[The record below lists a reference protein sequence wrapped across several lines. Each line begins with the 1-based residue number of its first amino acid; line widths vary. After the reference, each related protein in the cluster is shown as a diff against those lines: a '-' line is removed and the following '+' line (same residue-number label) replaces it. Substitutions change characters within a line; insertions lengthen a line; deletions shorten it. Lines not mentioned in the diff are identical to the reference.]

1 MFSEHIKKAMT
12 EKNRQ
17 PRRSGNIKKKRDGVF
32 LVSVFLGRDANG
44 KRRYV
49 AKQIKGT
56 KKDAQKYLNNAL
68 RELDSGTFVE
78 PTSLTVN
85 SYLDRWLEAAARPRV
100 SRRTA
105 DGYAALLKR
114 YIREPLGHRRFDKLQ
129 PLDIQAVYGAMY
141 ERGLSAR
148 VVRHTH
154 SVLHNALK
162 QAVKWG
168 LLSRNPSDLAEL
180 PKVPHKERR
189 VLSPDEAANFLEV
202 AETMPHGLIFEF
214 ALLTGMRPE
223 EYLALQWSDVD
234 FERGTAQVRRALV
247 RHKKS
252 WSFEEPKTA
261 RSRRTIFLSAPLLQ
275 KLAAHKRTQGE
286 ARLKLGSAWQA
297 FDLVFCSDEGTP
309 LTIPN
314 ITYRYF
320 RPILTEAKLP
330 RIRLYDLRHTCA
342 TLLLIAEENP
352 KVVSE
357 RLGHSTIVLTLD
369 TYSHVLPTMQQGAT
383 ARLEKMLRRG
393 GATKSSVA

>member
-1 MFSEHIKKAMT
+1 MPEKKT
-12 EKNRQ
+12 Q
-17 PRRSGNIKKKRDGVF
+17 PRKSGNIKKKRDGLF
-32 LVSVFLGRDANG
+32 LVSVFLGKDANG

-49 AKQIKGT
+49 AKQIKGA
-56 KKDAQKYLNNAL
+56 KKDAQTYLNNAL
-68 RELDSGTFVE
+68 REIDSGTFVE
-78 PTSLTVN
+78 PTSFTVN
-85 SYLDRWLEAAARPRV
+85 SYLDRWLETAARPRV

-114 YIREPLGHRRFDKLQ
+114 YVREPLGQRRLDKVQ
-129 PLDIQAVYGAMY
+129 PLDIQKVYGEMQA
-141 ERGLSAR
+141 RGLSAR
-148 VVRHTH
+148 IVRHTH
-154 SVLHNALK
+154 SALHNALK

-168 LLSRNPSDLAEL
+168 ILSRNPSDLVEL
-180 PKVPHKERR
+180 PRVPHKERR
-189 VLSPDEAANFLEV
+189 VLSPAEAASFLEFADV
-202 AETMPHGLIFEF
+202 MPHGLIFEF

-234 FERGTAQVRRALV
+234 FERATAQVRRALV

-261 RSRRTIFLSAPLLQ
+261 RSRRTVFLPAPLLH
-275 KLAAHKRTQGE
+275 KLATHKRKQAEG
-286 ARLKLGSAWQA
+286 RLKLGAAWQA

-309 LTIPN
+309 LSIPN

-320 RPILTEAKLP
+320 RPILTKAKLP

-383 ARLEKMLRRG
+383 ARLEKLLYKKG
-393 GATKSSVA
+393 GSEAASRKEAS

>member
-1 MFSEHIKKAMT
+1 MAGQIY
-12 EKNRQ
+12 
-17 PRRSGNIKKKRDGVF
+17 KRGERTWQVRIF
-32 LVSVFLGRDANG
+32 MGRDANG
-44 KRRYV
+44 K
-49 AKQIKGT
+49 QIFHRKTIHGT
-56 KKDAQKYLNNAL
+56 KKDADRYLTAAR
-68 RELDSGTFVE
+68 REMDLGIFVE
-78 PTSLTVN
+78 PTAMSVN
-85 SYLDRWLEAAARPRV
+85 EYFDRWLRDAARPRV

-105 DGYAALLKR
+105 DGYAGMLER
-114 YIREPLGHRRFDKLQ
+114 YIRRPLGHKRLDKLQ
-129 PLDIQAVYGAMY
+129 PLDIQAVYGEMQV
-141 ERGLSAR
+141 RGLSAR

-168 LLSRNPSDLAEL
+168 LLSRNPSDLVEL
-180 PKVPHKERR
+180 PKVPYKERR
-189 VLSPDEAANFLEV
+189 VLAPDEAANFLE
-202 AETMPHGLIFEF
+202 AAATMPHGLIFEF

-223 EYLALQWSDVD
+223 EYLALQWADID
-234 FERGTAQVRRALV
+234 FERDTAQVRRALV

-261 RSRRTIFLSAPLLQ
+261 RSRRTVYLPAPLLQ
-275 KLAAHKRTQGE
+275 KLVAHKRRQGE
-286 ARLKLGSAWQA
+286 ARLKLGAAWQA

-320 RPILTEAKLP
+320 RPILTAANLP

-383 ARLEKMLRRG
+383 ARLEKLLYRKG
-393 GATKSSVA
+393 GTTKSGVA